1 VKSRAIAAAV
11 AWVLFAAGAAL
22 ASDGQPRHGISV
34 FGELKYPP
42 GFKHFD
48 YVNPAAPKGGALR
61 LYDIDTF
68 VNVNPFILNVTIAE
82 GILLTFDTLMA
93 RALDEPDAL
102 YGLVAESIEVAPDGT
117 AAAFNLRPEAR
128 FHDGT
133 PVTAEDVAATFR
145 LLVDK
150 GHPRY
155 RVLFAGVE
163 RAEIVSRHRVRFVFN
178 PGSQRDLP
186 TQLAELPVL
195 SKAYYGRV
203 EFERTTME
211 PPLASGPYKVR
222 TVDPGR
228 SIELER
234 VADYWGRDLPVN
246 RGRYNFATVRWDFFR
261 DRDIAFEA
269 FFAGNYDYR
278 EEFTSRDWATKYDDK
293 PAIKSELAVRDTLRD
308 ERPSGVQAWFFN
320 LRRDRFKDRRVR
332 AALDLAFDY
341 EWTNKTLF
349 YSLYQRTNSMFENSE
364 LAAHDP
370 PSAAELALL
379 EPLRGKVPDEV
390 FVKPYASPVTDGSGN
405 NRDNLREAVKLLA
418 EAGWQIKDGAL
429 VNAKGEPFKL
439 EFLLFEASFQRIIN
453 PYIANLKRIGIDASI
468 RVVDVA
474 NFQKR
479 RQNFDFDVVIERYVQ
494 PLTPGV
500 EQRDYFGS
508 AAADVPGSRNLAG
521 IKDPAIDALI
531 EKVMTAESRAALVSA
546 VRALDRV
553 LMWNRYSVPQWY
565 KGSHNIAYWNKYD
578 RPAIKPRFSL
588 PVVDTWW
595 YNAEKAAMVAAGKA
609 PPKP

>member
-1 VKSRAIAAAV
+1 
-11 AWVLFAAGAAL
+11 
-22 ASDGQPRHGISV
+22 
-34 FGELKYPP
+34 
-42 GFKHFD
+42 
-48 YVNPAAPKGGALR
+48 
-61 LYDIDTF
+61 
-68 VNVNPFILNVTIAE
+68 
-82 GILLTFDTLMA
+82 
-93 RALDEPDAL
+93 
-102 YGLVAESIEVAPDGT
+102 
-117 AAAFNLRPEAR
+117 
-128 FHDGT
+128 
-133 PVTAEDVAATFR
+133 
-145 LLVDK
+145 
-150 GHPRY
+150 
-155 RVLFAGVE
+155 
-163 RAEIVSRHRVRFVFN
+163 
-178 PGSQRDLP
+178 
-186 TQLAELPVL
+186 
-195 SKAYYGRV
+195 
-203 EFERTTME
+203 
-211 PPLASGPYKVR
+211 
-222 TVDPGR
+222 
-228 SIELER
+228 